1 MCAITRNHYSAQ
13 CGQIFYQYVF
23 EFYTHNFTRFNV
35 FFHSLKDRRYKE
47 YLVKLSDRI
56 SKMQQQKSFIL
67 IMQEQQLQSRAQC
80 AFLQDLFHFL
90 RFLSLFHVFLNC
102 SKTYRLVQTWKLGNC
117 LSFLHILSKPWT
129 FEPSGLQS
137 PKCETAKHTKT

>member
-13 CGQIFYQYVF
+13 CGQKFYQFVF

-56 SKMQQQKSFIL
+56 SKMQQQKSFKL
-67 IMQEQQLQSRAQC
+67 IVQEQQLQSRAQC

-90 RFLSLFHVFLNC
+90 RFFKFVSRFPELFKNISASVDLEIRKLSQLFAHTF
-102 SKTYRLVQTWKLGNC
+102 KTLD
-117 LSFLHILSKPWT
+117 F
-129 FEPSGLQS
+129 
-137 PKCETAKHTKT
+137 